1 MAEIKNAIV
10 PLKGTNYPTWKV
22 QCKMSLMK
30 DGLWRIVDGS
40 ESAPEEDTDGY
51 SKFVTRRDH
60 ALAIIVLSV
69 DPSLLYT

>member
-40 ESAPEEDTDGY
+40 ESAPEEGTDGY
-51 SKFVTRRDH
+51 SKFVTRGGTVPW
-60 ALAIIVLSV
+60 LLLSC
-69 DPSLLYT
+69 PSIRHFCT